1 MLVGMRTRPG
11 RSLAS
16 AALALVLLSGC
27 NDDGDQ
33 TAPRTASPSDSTA
46 GTTTTDRSGTGGG
59 TSSTPGGEHGAA
71 APDGAGNE
79 DARSFKEMAPTATP
93 LGPEIQAFVA
103 TASEARIDELAADS
117 CAAVRPAMTD
127 RELGVSAFDT
137 YDLLVPAEQEALALD
152 DWMVLYGA
160 MLGFF
165 CPANLPEAVLE
176 PGALASGDDIDG
188 YRALIADYEGI
199 SADAGAFVAAL
210 GDDRIDELRRI
221 ACAATTAET
230 TSEAF
235 GLAIVE
241 SYSADLTDGERED
254 LSLNA
259 YSELYGGMVGWFCPD
274 RLPR

>member
-1 MLVGMRTRPG
+1 MLVGMRTSLGRP
-11 RSLAS
+11 LAS
-16 AALALVLLSGC
+16 AALALALLSGC
-27 NDDGDQ
+27 NDDGGQ

-46 GTTTTDRSGTGGG
+46 GAASTDRSGTGGG
-59 TSSTPGGEHGAA
+59 TSPTPGAGDGAT
-71 APDGAGNE
+71 APHGAGNE

-93 LGPEIQAFVA
+93 LGPDVQAFVA
-103 TASEARIDELAADS
+103 AATEARIDELAADS
-117 CAAVRPAMTD
+117 CAAVRPAMND

-137 YDLLVPAEQEALALD
+137 YDLLVPAEQEALAVD

-176 PGALASGDDIDG
+176 PGAVAGGGDVDG

-199 SADAGAFVAAL
+199 SAETGAFVAAL
-210 GDDRIDELRRI
+210 GDDRIDELQRI
-221 ACAATTAET
+221 ACATVTAET
-230 TSEAF
+230 TSQEF
-235 GLAIVE
+235 GLGIVE
-241 SYSADLTDGERED
+241 SYSADLTEGERED
-254 LSLNA
+254 LTLNG